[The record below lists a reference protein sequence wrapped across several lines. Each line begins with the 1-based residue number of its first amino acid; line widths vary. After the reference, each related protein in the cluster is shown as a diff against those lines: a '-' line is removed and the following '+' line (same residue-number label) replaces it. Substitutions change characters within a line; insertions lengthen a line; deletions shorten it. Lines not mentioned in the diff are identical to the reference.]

1 MQQRNFFKSL
11 WDECRKISEPTIGDS
26 DKLKWV
32 TNWCQF
38 LFQET
43 RKWSAVSHY
52 WKHSKSFNWRNIWK
66 WLWAPSRHS
75 LPVYFLLH
83 CHVLCLWFCDRS
95 WTLTVKSGNKITVS
109 CNFSSNLQMQRIPTI
124 LLPVIVLCKVVLCQ
138 IRFTSYN
145 FVLSFKACVVHHIT
159 FLSDSQLHSWTY
171 SAIYWHPQTFSS
183 QDAAAWLI
191 MKEVICRKIIRD
203 NNGR

>member
-75 LPVYFLLH
+75 LSLCIFSSTVMSCVCDSVTEAEPWQLNPATKSLSLATSLPICRCRGSQQSYFLLLF
-83 CHVLCLWFCDRS
+83 CAKLFYVRSGLQVITSFLVSKHVLY
-95 WTLTVKSGNKITVS
+95 I
-109 CNFSSNLQMQRIPTI
+109 I
-124 LLPVIVLCKVVLCQ
+124 LLSSLTLNCTLEHILQFIDIHKH
-138 IRFTSYN
+138 F
-145 FVLSFKACVVHHIT
+145 HHRM
-159 FLSDSQLHSWTY
+159 L
-171 SAIYWHPQTFSS
+171 
-183 QDAAAWLI
+183 
-191 MKEVICRKIIRD
+191 RRD
-203 NNGR
+203 Q

>member
-1 MQQRNFFKSL
+1 MNVGKYLNPLLVTVTTWNESQIDVSSCSKRPENDPRSRIIGNIRKVLIEETSETDFKL
-11 WDECRKISEPTIGDS
+11 P
-26 DKLKWV
+26 LV
-32 TNWCQF
+32 TLSPCVF
-38 LFQET
+38 SPLGLL
-43 RKWSAVSHY
+43 SVSG
-52 WKHSKSFNWRNIWK
+52 
-66 WLWAPSRHS
+66 PS
-75 LPVYFLLH
+75 
-83 CHVLCLWFCDRS
+83 VLCLWCCDRS

-109 CNFSSNLQMQRIPTI
+109 CNFSSNLQMQQRIPTI

-171 SAIYWHPQTFSS
+171 FAIYWHPQTFSS
-183 QDAAAWLI
+183 QDAAAWSI